1 MKSVSILR
9 LLLLLGAFLV
19 LPNSPS
25 IAAAPNAQRPPDGGT
40 REVLISI
47 LIPSLPDA
55 PFSATVSTEW
65 IRQLADGTTI
75 TVGNRRAIAR
85 DRKGRIFQ
93 ERRLLVPNDG
103 EHESGVTQIEISDP
117 VEHELFICV
126 PQARVCQVEF
136 FSAPNFVRA
145 PPPAAATRPGSPTVE
160 DLGKQSIAGVDTVGT
175 RETTVIETGAIGN
188 DMPMTV
194 RREFWY
200 SPQLG
205 VNLVSKVN
213 DPRVGIQNFE
223 VSDIVLGEPDV
234 KLFALPSHSK
244 IIDLREPAKT
254 SSPGSQSPN

>member
-1 MKSVSILR
+1 MKCVNILL
-9 LLLLLGAFLV
+9 LLLLLGTFLV
-19 LPNSPS
+19 LPNSLS
-25 IAAAPNAQRPPDGGT
+25 IAAAAQAQRPPDGGT

-85 DRKGRIFQ
+85 DRRGRIFQ
-93 ERRLLVPNDG
+93 ERRLLIPNDG
-103 EHESGVTQIEISDP
+103 NHESGVTQIEISDP
-117 VEHELFICV
+117 LSHEFFICV

-136 FSAPNFVRA
+136 FSPPTFVST
-145 PPPAAATRPGSPTVE
+145 PPAVSTQPGSPTVE
-160 DLGKQSIAGVDTVGT
+160 DLGKQSIAGLDTVGT

-188 DMPMTV
+188 DSPMMV

-205 VNLVSKVN
+205 INIVSKVN

-234 KLFALPSHSK
+234 KLFALPTHSK
-244 IIDLREPAKT
+244 IIDLRK
-254 SSPGSQSPN
+254 